1 MIFQPEIETMGR
13 EEMRALQLQRL
24 QQTVRYVYE
33 RVPLY
38 RERLDAL
45 KVRPE
50 DITLPGRHAPPA
62 LHHQGGP
69 PRQLPLRPVRRAA

>member
-38 RERLDAL
+38 RERLDA
-45 KVRPE
+45 
-50 DITLPGRHAPPA
+50 
-62 LHHQGGP
+62 
-69 PRQLPLRPVRRAA
+69 